1 MLHNYIKIAF
11 RSLLK
16 NQTYSIINI
25 GGLAIGLASSIL
37 IFLWVADEYSYDT
50 FHSNYQNIYKV
61 WMHADWSG
69 HKGTQNSLPYK
80 LKDELVQKSS
90 KIKYS
95 VMTNWGE
102 GNMLQVGDNRLN
114 KFGVSAS
121 EDFFKIFGFK
131 FLAGDPN
138 TALNEP
144 TNIVITQSTAKTFFK
159 DQDPLN
165 RTIRI
170 DNGDELKVTG
180 LIEDVPKQSF
190 FEFDYIL
197 PFSYYE
203 KTNEWVRNSKQGWD
217 NNSFQMYVLLQ
228 EGATSTDVNKAIATT
243 VKDNNPKSPTAKV
256 FLHPMSMWRLHSN
269 WEEGVNTGGQIVYV
283 RLFTAIA
290 IFVLIIACINF
301 MNLATARSESRAREV
316 GIRKSIGSH
325 RKELIFQFLGESIAI
340 TTIAFLLA
348 IVLVE
353 LVLPSY
359 NVLVNKTISIDYS
372 NPSIWLAS
380 LSLIFVIG
388 TLSGSYPSF
397 YLSAFEPVK
406 VLKGK
411 VNVGKGASTPR
422 KVLVTL
428 QFGFSIFL
436 IIGTIV
442 IYQQIQH
449 VKNRDMGYDREN
461 LIQIWTN
468 GELEKNFKTIR
479 EELLRTEVVKSVCK
493 SNSPI
498 TSIFSNN
505 EVKWPG
511 KASDARVAFTTIATE
526 YDYTETMGIKII
538 AGRDFSRDF
547 KSDSSAVIVNE
558 AAVKMM
564 GMDKPIGQKIET
576 LGGSQLE
583 IIGVISD
590 VVMDS
595 PYKPVEPLTMVFIP
609 DWSSTVTIRLN
620 KTNDIPTSIAKVESV
635 FKKINPN
642 YPFQY
647 RFADVDFQKKFS
659 IINLI
664 SRLAGIFA
672 GLAIFITCLGLF
684 GLAAFTAEQR
694 TKEVGIRKVMGA
706 SVSSLVLLISKD
718 FSRLVIFGFLIS
730 APIAWW
736 FLNNF
741 LAQYDYRI
749 SVAWWVLAGVG
760 LFALL
765 LALIIVSTQALKAAV
780 ANPTKSLRSE

>member
-1 MLHNYIKIAF
+1 
-11 RSLLK
+11 
-16 NQTYSIINI
+16 
-25 GGLAIGLASSIL
+25 
-37 IFLWVADEYSYDT
+37 
-50 FHSNYQNIYKV
+50 
-61 WMHADWSG
+61 
-69 HKGTQNSLPYK
+69 
-80 LKDELVQKSS
+80 
-90 KIKYS
+90 
-95 VMTNWGE
+95 
-102 GNMLQVGDNRLN
+102 
-114 KFGVSAS
+114 
-121 EDFFKIFGFK
+121 
-131 FLAGDPN
+131 
-138 TALNEP
+138 
-144 TNIVITQSTAKTFFK
+144 
-159 DQDPLN
+159 
-165 RTIRI
+165 
-170 DNGDELKVTG
+170 
-180 LIEDVPKQSF
+180 
-190 FEFDYIL
+190 
-197 PFSYYE
+197 
-203 KTNEWVRNSKQGWD
+203 
-217 NNSFQMYVLLQ
+217 
-228 EGATSTDVNKAIATT
+228 
-243 VKDNNPKSPTAKV
+243 
-256 FLHPMSMWRLHSN
+256 
-269 WEEGVNTGGQIVYV
+269 
-283 RLFTAIA
+283 
-290 IFVLIIACINF
+290 
-301 MNLATARSESRAREV
+301 
-316 GIRKSIGSH
+316 
-325 RKELIFQFLGESIAI
+325 LGESIAI

-538 AGRDFSRDF
+538 EGRDFSRDF

-564 GMDKPIGQKIET
+564 GMEKPIGQKIEV

-583 IIGVISD
+583 IIGVIAD

-595 PYKPVEPLTMVFIP
+595 PYRPVEPLTMVFIP

-765 LALIIVSTQALKAAV
+765 LALLIVSTQALKAAV